1 LLQETK
7 LLAMKMMT
15 VTEITSK
22 LKEYCK
28 RDGFK
33 LVSEYTK
40 AKEPLYFIH
49 IESGVKHTQ
58 T

>member
-1 LLQETK
+1 
-7 LLAMKMMT
+7 MKMMT